1 MKLTKREQEVME
13 LLIVGKRD
21 REIAEAI
28 GISTRTAQKH
38 VDSACNKMGA
48 LTRAQAAA
56 IYVGQMRAKG

>member
-1 MKLTKREQEVME
+1 ME